1 MKTIQQVPCSLC
13 GGTIEQGLTTFS
25 ADIQG
30 RLFVA
35 RRIPAKICE
44 QCGEEWI
51 ENDTAQELERLATLA
66 VAARREVEVVSLAV

>member
-1 MKTIQQVPCSLC
+1 MNTTTQHPCSLC
-13 GGTIEQGLTTFS
+13 GGKVEQGFTTFS

-35 RRIPAKICE
+35 RRVPAMVCE

-51 ENDTAQELERLATLA
+51 DNNTAQELERLAMAT
-66 VAARREVEVVSLAV
+66 VAARREVEVVSLAA

>member
-1 MKTIQQVPCSLC
+1 MTTPHHTSCPLC
-13 GGTIEQGLTTFS
+13 GGTVEKGFTTFS

-35 RRIPAKICE
+35 RHVPANVCG

-51 ENDTAQELERLATLA
+51 ENSTAQELERLAMTALE
-66 VAARREVEVVSLAV
+66 ARREVEIVSLAA

>member
-1 MKTIQQVPCSLC
+1 MKTTHQESCPLC
-13 GGTIEQGLTTFS
+13 GGAIEHGLTTFS

-35 RRIPAKICE
+35 RRVPAKVCN

-66 VAARREVEVVSLAV
+66 VAARREVEIVSLAA

>member
-1 MKTIQQVPCSLC
+1 MKTTHQESCPLC
-13 GGTIEQGLTTFS
+13 GGAIEHSLTTFS
-25 ADIQG
+25 ADIQE

-35 RRIPAKICE
+35 RRVPAKVCY

-66 VAARREVEVVSLAV
+66 VAARREIEVVSLAA

>member
-1 MKTIQQVPCSLC
+1 MKTTHQESCPLC
-13 GGTIEQGLTTFS
+13 GGAIEQGFTTFS

-35 RRIPAKICE
+35 RRVPAKVCD

-66 VAARREVEVVSLAV
+66 VAARREVEIVSLAA